1 MVTLERPMVVA
12 APPSLDKW
20 IRLVQAEY
28 RESPGLRLT
37 KRQVRRFWNL
47 DDDTCDA
54 LLDELEASRFLRRGP
69 GDQYVRTGVM

>member
-1 MVTLERPMVVA
+1 METMTLTETPA
-12 APPSLDKW
+12 NLDKW
-20 IRLVQAEY
+20 IRLVEAEY

-47 DDDTCDA
+47 DDDTCEA
-54 LLDELEASRFLRRGP
+54 VLDELEASRFLRRVP

>member
-1 MVTLERPMVVA
+1 MVTLTVPVEVQPN
-12 APPSLDKW
+12 LDKW

-37 KRQVRRFWNL
+37 KPQVRRFWNL

-54 LLDELEASRFLRRGP
+54 VLEELEASRFLRRAP

>member
-1 MVTLERPMVVA
+1 MVTVT
-12 APPSLDKW
+12 APAPAGLDKW

-37 KRQVRRFWNL
+37 KPQIKRFWNL
-47 DDDTCDA
+47 DDETCQA
-54 LLDELEASRFLRRGP
+54 LVDELESSRFLRRAP